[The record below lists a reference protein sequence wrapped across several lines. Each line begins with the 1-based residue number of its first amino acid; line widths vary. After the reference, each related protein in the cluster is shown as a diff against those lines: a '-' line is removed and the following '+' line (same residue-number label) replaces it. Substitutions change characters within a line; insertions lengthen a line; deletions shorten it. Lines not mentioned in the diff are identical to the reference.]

1 MKFIDIAKNRYTT
14 KKYLGGR
21 KLDRDIIDQLKE
33 ILRMCPSSINS
44 QPWKFTFIEDQELKN
59 QLALSSRHNDER
71 VRNASLIVVFSA
83 MNEVGIFEEHLTKN
97 LPPRALDYFT
107 NNIKPRGEAEIKVWM
122 QHQVCISLGFFLAA
136 CASMGL
142 DSTPMEGIIRDD
154 YDKALGITGYRTMFA
169 VAVGF
174 RDPEDENQP
183 TITPKLRRPLE
194 DVITEK

>member
-97 LPPRALDYFT
+97 LLQEPW
-107 NNIKPRGEAEIKVWM
+107 I
-122 QHQVCISLGFFLAA
+122 ISL
-136 CASMGL
+136 
-142 DSTPMEGIIRDD
+142 
-154 YDKALGITGYRTMFA
+154 
-169 VAVGF
+169 
-174 RDPEDENQP
+174 
-183 TITPKLRRPLE
+183 TILSPW
-194 DVITEK
+194 